1 MTMLM
6 KYEKVTVFSNG
17 IPYLTTPDFLRVPGL
32 AAGFSTRRGGVS
44 QGHCAAVNFGFS
56 RGDDPHHVAQNYRL
70 FAQALGADVKG
81 VSAVRQVHS
90 ARVLLSPRDG
100 VTNPFTKT
108 PFQSADGVVTGQK
121 GIFPACFYADCIPL
135 LLYAPDKKVCAA
147 VHSGW
152 RGTEQRILKEA
163 LTLMEREFSVDP
175 SQTLLAIGP
184 SICPRCFEVGPEV
197 AQRFEQAFPQHPE
210 LILGGYAKPHIDLWR
225 AVELTALEAG
235 MQADNITCL
244 GECCYEHP
252 DRYFSHRVHGEQRGV
267 LMALI
272 GLRAE
277 EV

>member
-1 MTMLM
+1 M

-32 AAGFSTRRGGVS
+32 AAGFSTHRGGVS
-44 QGHCAAVNFGFS
+44 QGHCAAFNFGFS

>member
-1 MTMLM
+1 M

-44 QGHCAAVNFGFS
+44 QGHCAAFNFGFS

-90 ARVLLSPRDG
+90 
-100 VTNPFTKT
+100 
-108 PFQSADGVVTGQK
+108 
-121 GIFPACFYADCIPL
+121 
-135 LLYAPDKKVCAA
+135 
-147 VHSGW
+147 
-152 RGTEQRILKEA
+152 
-163 LTLMEREFSVDP
+163 
-175 SQTLLAIGP
+175 
-184 SICPRCFEVGPEV
+184 
-197 AQRFEQAFPQHPE
+197 
-210 LILGGYAKPHIDLWR
+210 
-225 AVELTALEAG
+225 ALEAG